1 MSYVLATPE
10 MVAAAANNLAQIG
23 STLSAANAA
32 ALAPT
37 TGVLAAGADE
47 VSAAVASLFSG
58 HAQAYQ
64 TLGTQ
69 AAAFHERFIQ
79 ALSTAAGAYGSAEA
93 ANASPLQ
100 QALNVI
106 NAPTQTLLGRPLIG
120 NGTNGAPAGRAASAT
135 AVRVATRHCCSA
147 TAGRAGPAA
156 PAASVPAEPAA
167 SARFC
172 LATAGLAGAVPPV
185 ASAPVAMAETRCWS
199 ATAATVGQVP
209 VGLLA
214 VPVARAGCY
223 SAKMGCPG
231 RERPNP
237 GQPPMGN
244 LHINWPGRQ
253 QTAHIYEIGSRS
265 VGGAGKSGCKSWLGS
280 VGWRRA

>member
-120 NGTNGAPAGRAASAT
+120 NGTN
-135 AVRVATRHCCSA
+135 
-147 TAGRAGPAA
+147 
-156 PAASVPAEPAA
+156 
-167 SARFC
+167 
-172 LATAGLAGAVPPV
+172 
-185 ASAPVAMAETRCWS
+185 SAPGTGQAGGPGGLLYGNGGNGGS
-199 ATAATVGQVP
+199 GGVGQ
-209 VGLLA
+209 A
-214 VPVARAGCY
+214 
-223 SAKMGCPG
+223 
-231 RERPNP
+231 
-237 GQPPMGN
+237 
-244 LHINWPGRQ
+244 
-253 QTAHIYEIGSRS
+253 
-265 VGGAGKSGCKSWLGS
+265 GGAGGS
-280 VGWRRA
+280 AGLIGIGGTGGAGAATRG

>member
-120 NGTNGAPAGRAASAT
+120 NGTNGAPGTGQAG
-135 AVRVATRHCCSA
+135 
-147 TAGRAGPAA
+147 GP
-156 PAASVPAEPAA
+156 
-167 SARFC
+167 
-172 LATAGLAGAVPPV
+172 G
-185 ASAPVAMAETRCWS
+185 
-199 ATAATVGQVP
+199 
-209 VGLLA
+209 GLL
-214 VPVARAGCY
+214 Y
-223 SAKMGCPG
+223 
-231 RERPNP
+231 
-237 GQPPMGN
+237 GN
-244 LHINWPGRQ
+244 
-253 QTAHIYEIGSRS
+253 
-265 VGGAGKSGCKSWLGS
+265 GGAGGAGGTGGGGGNGGAIFNAGTPGAAGTGGDGGVGGTGAAGGKGGAGGSGGVNGATGADGAKGLDGAT
-280 VGWRRA
+280 GGKGNNGNPG

>member
-58 HAQAYQ
+58 HSQAYQ

-120 NGTNGAPAGRAASAT
+120 NGTNGAPGTGQAG
-135 AVRVATRHCCSA
+135 
-147 TAGRAGPAA
+147 GP
-156 PAASVPAEPAA
+156 
-167 SARFC
+167 
-172 LATAGLAGAVPPV
+172 G
-185 ASAPVAMAETRCWS
+185 
-199 ATAATVGQVP
+199 
-209 VGLLA
+209 GLLL
-214 VPVARAGCY
+214 
-223 SAKMGCPG
+223 S
-231 RERPNP
+231 
-237 GQPPMGN
+237 
-244 LHINWPGRQ
+244 LIHI
-253 QTAHIYEIGSRS
+253 
-265 VGGAGKSGCKSWLGS
+265 
-280 VGWRRA
+280 

>member
-120 NGTNGAPAGRAASAT
+120 NGTNGAPGTGQAG
-135 AVRVATRHCCSA
+135 
-147 TAGRAGPAA
+147 GPG
-156 PAASVPAEPAA
+156 
-167 SARFC
+167 
-172 LATAGLAGAVPPV
+172 GLLYGNGGNGG
-185 ASAPVAMAETRCWS
+185 SGG
-199 ATAATVGQVP
+199 VGQ
-209 VGLLA
+209 A
-214 VPVARAGCY
+214 
-223 SAKMGCPG
+223 
-231 RERPNP
+231 
-237 GQPPMGN
+237 
-244 LHINWPGRQ
+244 
-253 QTAHIYEIGSRS
+253 
-265 VGGAGKSGCKSWLGS
+265 GGAGGSAGLIGIGGERGGGGAGAGCGGGGEGGGFAGTALTQ
-280 VGWRRA
+280 VPAAVRTGWGIPAVTTGAA

>member
-120 NGTNGAPAGRAASAT
+120 NGTNGAPGTGQAGGPGGRRQWRYGRSRRCRRQRLP
-135 AVRVATRHCCSA
+135 VRFWRR
-147 TAGRAGPAA
+147 GRAG
-156 PAASVPAEPAA
+156 
-167 SARFC
+167 RY
-172 LATAGLAGAVPPV
+172 G
-185 ASAPVAMAETRCWS
+185 
-199 ATAATVGQVP
+199 
-209 VGLLA
+209 
-214 VPVARAGCY
+214 
-223 SAKMGCPG
+223 
-231 RERPNP
+231 
-237 GQPPMGN
+237 
-244 LHINWPGRQ
+244 
-253 QTAHIYEIGSRS
+253 GSR
-265 VGGAGKSGCKSWLGS
+265 G
-280 VGWRRA
+280 RRRQPHTHRHR

>member
-120 NGTNGAPAGRAASAT
+120 NGTNGAHGTAPGQPGGAG
-135 AVRVATRHCCSA
+135 
-147 TAGRAGPAA
+147 
-156 PAASVPAEPAA
+156 
-167 SARFC
+167 
-172 LATAGLAGAVPPV
+172 GLLFGNGGNGAAGAV
-185 ASAPVAMAETRCWS
+185 
-199 ATAATVGQVP
+199 GQ
-209 VGLLA
+209 
-214 VPVARAGCY
+214 
-223 SAKMGCPG
+223 
-231 RERPNP
+231 
-237 GQPPMGN
+237 
-244 LHINWPGRQ
+244 
-253 QTAHIYEIGSRS
+253 
-265 VGGAGKSGCKSWLGS
+265 VGGAGGAAGL
-280 VGWRRA
+280 

>member
-58 HAQAYQ
+58 HAPAYQ

-120 NGTNGAPAGRAASAT
+120 NEPKWCARVPGRPAGPGGFVVWATGAMGGSGGGRTSRRSRRQRRVDRHRRDRGGRRGRRGRRRRRQRGVVIRQWRGRRARGDRGGRRQWRYGRSRRCRRQRLP
-135 AVRVATRHCCSA
+135 VRFWRR
-147 TAGRAGPAA
+147 GRAG
-156 PAASVPAEPAA
+156 
-167 SARFC
+167 RY
-172 LATAGLAGAVPPV
+172 G
-185 ASAPVAMAETRCWS
+185 
-199 ATAATVGQVP
+199 
-209 VGLLA
+209 
-214 VPVARAGCY
+214 
-223 SAKMGCPG
+223 
-231 RERPNP
+231 
-237 GQPPMGN
+237 
-244 LHINWPGRQ
+244 
-253 QTAHIYEIGSRS
+253 GSR
-265 VGGAGKSGCKSWLGS
+265 G
-280 VGWRRA
+280 RRRQPHTHRHR

>member
-120 NGTNGAPAGRAASAT
+120 NGTNGAPGTINGRPSSAWVGALITPSTICSAAAASAE
-135 AVRVATRHCCSA
+135 AY
-147 TAGRAGPAA
+147 A
-156 PAASVPAEPAA
+156 PA
-167 SARFC
+167 
-172 LATAGLAGAVPPV
+172 PV
-185 ASAPVAMAETRCWS
+185 LKACTNRW
-199 ATAATVGQVP
+199 
-209 VGLLA
+209 
-214 VPVARAGCY
+214 
-223 SAKMGCPG
+223 
-231 RERPNP
+231 
-237 GQPPMGN
+237 
-244 LHINWPGRQ
+244 W
-253 QTAHIYEIGSRS
+253 
-265 VGGAGKSGCKSWLGS
+265 
-280 VGWRRA
+280 

>member
-120 NGTNGAPAGRAASAT
+120 NGTNGAPGGPIGAIAHQRTPQQRLSGRIQQIERALQRRDAGGLG
-135 AVRVATRHCCSA
+135 
-147 TAGRAGPAA
+147 GRIGA
-156 PAASVPAEPAA
+156 PTCGQGLHEPLME
-167 SARFC
+167 RRRPRTEC
-172 LATAGLAGAVPPV
+172 LIGLAVH
-185 ASAPVAMAETRCWS
+185 SE
-199 ATAATVGQVP
+199 
-209 VGLLA
+209 
-214 VPVARAGCY
+214 
-223 SAKMGCPG
+223 
-231 RERPNP
+231 
-237 GQPPMGN
+237 
-244 LHINWPGRQ
+244 
-253 QTAHIYEIGSRS
+253 
-265 VGGAGKSGCKSWLGS
+265 
-280 VGWRRA
+280 

>member
-120 NGTNGAPAGRAASAT
+120 NGTNGAPGTGQAG
-135 AVRVATRHCCSA
+135 
-147 TAGRAGPAA
+147 GP
-156 PAASVPAEPAA
+156 
-167 SARFC
+167 
-172 LATAGLAGAVPPV
+172 G
-185 ASAPVAMAETRCWS
+185 
-199 ATAATVGQVP
+199 
-209 VGLLA
+209 GLL
-214 VPVARAGCY
+214 Y
-223 SAKMGCPG
+223 
-231 RERPNP
+231 
-237 GQPPMGN
+237 GN
-244 LHINWPGRQ
+244 GGN
-253 QTAHIYEIGSRS
+253 
-265 VGGAGKSGCKSWLGS
+265 GGAGGNGGGDGGPGGAAFGLGNGGNGGNGGTGTS
-280 VGWRRA
+280 AGSPGAGGAGGSLIGAEGLPGLLP

>member
-120 NGTNGAPAGRAASAT
+120 NGTNGAPGTGQAGGPGGLLYGNGGNGGSGGHGG
-135 AVRVATRHCCSA
+135 AV
-147 TAGRAGPAA
+147 TAGNTGIGGAGGVGGDARLIGHGGAGGAGGDRAGALVGRDGGPGGNGGAGGQLYGNGGDGAPGTGGTLQAA
-156 PAASVPAEPAA
+156 VSGLV
-167 SARFC
+167 
-172 LATAGLAGAVPPV
+172 TALFGA
-185 ASAPVAMAETRCWS
+185 
-199 ATAATVGQVP
+199 
-209 VGLLA
+209 
-214 VPVARAGCY
+214 
-223 SAKMGCPG
+223 
-231 RERPNP
+231 P
-237 GQPPMGN
+237 GQPGDTGQ
-244 LHINWPGRQ
+244 PG
-253 QTAHIYEIGSRS
+253 
-265 VGGAGKSGCKSWLGS
+265 
-280 VGWRRA
+280 